1 MEAAISANILK
12 KVLRIFRFIQSLKE
26 IAFNERKG
34 KENVFGPDAL
44 THHPS
49 IVQELR
55 EGRSARCAAED
66 GSGDRALAPT
76 VLLPRVLVR
85 ERGRDRLHPAARQK
99 DISVRLCSGEGQGST
114 VRGFA
119 AGPSAAHTPF
129 RGVQI
134 LSFLPA
140 SVGSGRGAR
149 WGGTPGTLPSDC
161 GIRREVLS
169 LLCVHVVFVLDKQ
182 SREQVFLTVDADAA
196 VEICLHTPNASA
208 ANKLVQRL
216 LEGLRAW
223 RDLRLLSS
231 CV

>member
-1 MEAAISANILK
+1 M
-12 KVLRIFRFIQSLKE
+12 
-26 IAFNERKG
+26 
-34 KENVFGPDAL
+34 
-44 THHPS
+44 
-49 IVQELR
+49 
-55 EGRSARCAAED
+55 
-66 GSGDRALAPT
+66 
-76 VLLPRVLVR
+76 
-85 ERGRDRLHPAARQK
+85 
-99 DISVRLCSGEGQGST
+99 
-114 VRGFA
+114 RGFA

-149 WGGTPGTLPSDC
+149 TPGTLPSDC